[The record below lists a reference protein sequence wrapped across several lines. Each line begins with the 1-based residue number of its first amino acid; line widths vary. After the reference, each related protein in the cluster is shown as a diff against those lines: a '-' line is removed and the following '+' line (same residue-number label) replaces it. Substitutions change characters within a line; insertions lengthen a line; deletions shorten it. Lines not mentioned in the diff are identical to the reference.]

1 MKLPGYIPFLVTAA
15 VLFQVAFTG
24 KALCQQAAS
33 PLSESMSR
41 RIADYQPEKAYLH
54 LDRPA
59 YLVGETLWFK
69 MWVTD
74 ENLIPAD
81 LSKIGYL
88 EVIGSENQ
96 AVIQAKV
103 ELKNGSGSGAVSIPT
118 DLPSGNYLVRGYTA
132 WMKNFSDAH
141 FFETTLCLI
150 NPFSPLPASV
160 PDKAAGY
167 PGPVLQFFPEGGSA
181 LPGIENKIAFKAQGP
196 DGSGLNFTGK
206 LLDQNGHTA
215 AEFKSLVRGIGHFL
229 FNPEKGRTYRAE
241 ITDENGLQHT
251 FPFDVIRQEGY
262 AVRLT
267 ENDSE
272 IKIDVSPGSP
282 DAAGGMLHL
291 LHYNGNKS
299 TAFQTRAENGKA
311 RFSFPKSKLK
321 PGVNVLVVLDR
332 NLKPVAER
340 LYFHLS
346 GAEASAVVSADKAV
360 FNKREKISLNF
371 KTLHL
376 SDTLEASVSV
386 FLTDSLPQARQ
397 PDIDVHLLLTSE
409 LKGIV
414 ENPAY
419 YFAERNAATREA
431 LDNVM
436 LTHGWR
442 RYKTEHLLNGELKPE
457 YLPEINGHI
466 ITGKITS
473 PDDIPLSFRPVFA
486 ASPSIKI
493 EPWVGIS
500 DENGRFILEARNF
513 TGPRELV
520 FQTNYRID
528 STCRISVDS
537 PFAPA
542 GNAASKL
549 TPLVLKSEMQ
559 KDILKRSI
567 NMQAINSYFPE
578 KRAAPPTDSIPFYGK
593 PDFRYYLDD
602 YTRFPTMEE
611 ILSEYVPAVNIRLRK
626 GRYYT
631 RVIETGVHTQ
641 LFSEDPLLLMDG
653 IPVFDTD
660 RIIHFDPLKVQRTD
674 VINRMYYLGP
684 FAFPGIVSYST
695 YTHDLAGFEVDPRAL
710 IVAYDGAL
718 GQRDFYAPAYDKD
731 LKNSRRLPDLRN
743 LMYWSPSVSIVPGKE
758 TVLDFYTSDQPG
770 SYKIVVQGLSANGV
784 PVSAASQFSVTD

>member
-1 MKLPGYIPFLVTAA
+1 MITVA

-33 PLSESMSR
+33 PLSESISR

-74 ENLIPAD
+74 ENLVPAD

-103 ELKNGSGSGAVSIPT
+103 ELKNGRGSGAVSIPT

-150 NPFSPLPASV
+150 NPFSPLPASM

-167 PGPVLQFFPEGGSA
+167 PGPALQFFPEGGSA
-181 LPGIENKIAFKAQGP
+181 LPGIENKIAFRAQGP
-196 DGSGLNFTGK
+196 DGRGLNFTGK

-215 AEFKSLVRGIGHFL
+215 VEFKSLVHGIGHFL

-241 ITDENGLQHT
+241 ITDEKGLQHT

-272 IKIDVSPGSP
+272 LKIDVSPGSP

-291 LHYNGNKS
+291 LHYNGSKS
-299 TAFQTRAENGKA
+299 TAFQTLSESGKA

-321 PGVNVLVVLDR
+321 PGVNVLVVLDH

-346 GAEASAVVSADKAV
+346 GAEASAAVSADKAV

-371 KTLHL
+371 KTSLL
-376 SDTLEASVSV
+376 RDTLEASVSV

-414 ENPAY
+414 ENPGY

-442 RYKTEHLLNGELKPE
+442 RYKTEHLLNGELNPE

-473 PDDIPLSFRPVFA
+473 PDDDMPLSLQPVFA

-567 NMQAINSYFPE
+567 NMQAVNSYFPQ

-653 IPVFDTD
+653 VPVFDTD

-674 VINRMYYLGP
+674 VVNRMYYLGP

-743 LMYWSPSVSIVPGKE
+743 LMYWSPSVIIVPGKE